1 MTTAEK
7 IANDV
12 RLVLFTRLAMLL
24 MPLLVSAGTGLL
36 WKVYT
41 GVEAVQEAQSKA
53 ITDLQ
58 MKVQEH
64 QLVLENGRQSRLEFQ
79 ARTESQFSGLDGKA
93 ERLLD
98 GINELRESVV
108 RVQTIVETRL
118 PQKATMK
125 GLCQWPQQ

>member
-24 MPLLVSAGTGLL
+24 MPLLASAGTGLL

-53 ITDLQ
+53 ISDLQ

-79 ARTESQFSGLDGKA
+79 ARTESQFSGLDGKV

-98 GINELRESVV
+98 GINDLRESVV

-118 PQKATMK
+118 PQRATMK
-125 GLCQWPQQ
+125 GLGQWPQQ